1 MRTLQVMRAGLV
13 VLAGA
18 FVTLNGGDRFTVQ
31 AQQPSGPVRLSND
44 NPPMGRINQPETGPQ
59 EKGVE
64 EQKVRTPAASERQKK
79 LAADTERLLAL
90 AKELKQEVDKTNKN
104 VLSVG
109 VVKKAEEIE
118 KLARSVRSQM
128 KE

>member
-1 MRTLQVMRAGLV
+1 MRAGL
-13 VLAGA
+13 LAGA

-104 VLSVG
+104 VLSVD